1 MLAFE
6 LTQVEIRTAYDQA
19 TLQFDMMII
28 ERKLKAL
35 YEQVGYMLIH
45 QAPEIEQ
52 HLRIIE
58 EWQFTFEETIVIH
71 ENLYGAPHE

>member
-6 LTQVEIRTAYDQA
+6 LTQVEIRTAFDQA

-35 YEQVGYMLIH
+35 YEEVDYMLIH
-45 QAPEIEQ
+45 QIAGVEK

-71 ENLYGAPHE
+71 QNLYGV

>member
-19 TLQFDMMII
+19 TLQFDLMII

-35 YEQVGYMLIH
+35 YEEVDYMLIH
-45 QAPEIEQ
+45 QASGIEK

-71 ENLYGAPHE
+71 QNLYGV